1 MKKIIYGVAMA
12 ALLVSMTACGGKN
25 AEKAEDTELA
35 NSEENKEPKTITL
48 KVVDG
53 TFADGE
59 LADYIELVPGEYTMT
74 CTSQKGELEL
84 KAKATAQTDMEISGS
99 SKFGVYDAAGN
110 EIGTMYLWSS
120 DIDEGLNAGDTDTE
134 YVISMHY
141 YADSE
146 LPMDEFMKKAKEVKG
161 LKAEN
166 YSRSSSSSSSSSS
179 ASSDSG
185 STLVSSSD
193 LATFISKGKSGNID
207 KMIEALE
214 WQNKIEADLK
224 PQVRALNEDAIKAKI
239 AVDKAINEIGEKY
252 DSYSLMG
259 ALDYMTDEMSNSQ
272 LNKYNSACAK
282 SVTFFNANDDTSE
295 YDNLYR
301 KLRYGAPF

>member
-84 KAKATAQTDMEISGS
+84 KAKATEQSDMKLSGNT
-99 SKFGVYDAAGN
+99 KFGIYDEEGN
-110 EIGTMYLWSS
+110 EIGIMLLYGGQTDFNKAMN
-120 DIDEGLNAGDTDTE
+120 EGDTETE
-134 YVISMHY
+134 YTLYMNY
-141 YADSE
+141 YAHRDF
-146 LPMDEFMKKAKEVKG
+146 PMEEFIKKAKEVRG
-161 LKAEN
+161 LKAVAVTE
-166 YSRSSSSSSSSSS
+166 SSSSSSSS

-214 WQNKIEADLK
+214 WLNKIEADLK
-224 PQVRALNEDAIKAKI
+224 PQVRALNEDAIKATI
-239 AVDKAINEIGEKY
+239 ALDEATNEIGEKY
-252 DSYSLMG
+252 DCFSLMG
-259 ALDYMTDEMSNSQ
+259 ALDQMTDKMSDSQ

-282 SVTFFNANDDTSE
+282 TVIYFNANEDTSE